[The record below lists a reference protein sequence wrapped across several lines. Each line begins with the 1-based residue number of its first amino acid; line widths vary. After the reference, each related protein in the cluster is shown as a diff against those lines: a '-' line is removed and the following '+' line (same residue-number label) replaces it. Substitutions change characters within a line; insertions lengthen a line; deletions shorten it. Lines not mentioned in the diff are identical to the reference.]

1 MPSGLGLIFTASVL
15 MRRILARAE
24 GLASLAPLLVTPLSL
39 VRSPQNG
46 EIYLID
52 RA

>member
-1 MPSGLGLIFTASVL
+1 MPSGLGLIFTVSVL

-24 GLASLAPLLVTPLSL
+24 GPASLAPLLLTTLSL

-52 RA
+52 GA